1 MPSNDDPADAG
12 PAQVTS
18 LGLVA
23 VTVDLT
29 NGRVVRV
36 EGVDDAGERHDLTDE
51 ERAGLA
57 DTAAKATVRRL
68 VERAFEAGIGCALG
82 EEEDDDEDEPPE
94 SAEEAE
100 LSGALL
106 RSLFDE
112 SAAGKLME
120 PDSLRLAIV
129 GTLIEQ
135 AVAPKGASTH

>member
-1 MPSNDDPADAG
+1 MGNWKVGPVFRIARPASRLAPFWPHPDKGVGSLSSRGQGSGAMTGPAGLSSLGNRGVLEPFMPSNDDPADAG

-57 DTAAKATVRRL
+57 DTAA
-68 VERAFEAGIGCALG
+68 
-82 EEEDDDEDEPPE
+82 
-94 SAEEAE
+94 
-100 LSGALL
+100 
-106 RSLFDE
+106 
-112 SAAGKLME
+112 
-120 PDSLRLAIV
+120 
-129 GTLIEQ
+129 
-135 AVAPKGASTH
+135 